1 MAETERRNRNR
12 KSSTLRQES
21 NERRRKRE
29 ERPSLIGFFLRI
41 AIMFLVFFVVYLGIS
56 HSTFKVETFDIQGNR
71 LISDEDIISLS
82 GISVGDTLFQS
93 DVDAAAKQIAM
104 HVMIDDVDVRVRPF
118 HKILIEVTEKNA
130 VALFMDDERYFYVD
144 EKGVV
149 VAETDTP
156 DQSLPVLSGFEP
168 PSFVS
173 IGLEMDDPLLM
184 TDLEIVAAMGDLFK
198 DYQTEVCAV
207 SESENNLKIN
217 NVVVHLGSTG
227 RLEEKMV
234 TLDKILHTMSV
245 QKLESLDY
253 IDVSIPDEAVT
264 MEKPLSGTEDA
275 AAENT
280 DNVGDTNGTSTK
292 SKSKTDANQRDT
304 SEAE

>member
-1 MAETERRNRNR
+1 MAGTERRNRNGR
-12 KSSTLRQES
+12 SSTLRQES

-29 ERPSLIGFFLRI
+29 ESPSLIGFFLRI
-41 AIMFLVFFVVYLGIS
+41 AIMFLVFFVAYLGIS

-82 GISVGDTLFQS
+82 GISIGDTLFQS

-130 VALFMDDERYFYVD
+130 VALFVDDERYFYVD

-156 DQSLPVLSGFEP
+156 DKNLPVLSGFEA

-173 IGLEMDDPLLM
+173 IGLEMNDPLLM
-184 TDLEIVAAMGDLFK
+184 TDLEIVAAMGNLFK

-207 SESENNLKIN
+207 SESENNLIIN
-217 NVVVHLGSTG
+217 NVSVHLGSAS

-253 IDVSIPDEAVT
+253 IDVSIPDEPVM
-264 MEKPLSGTEDA
+264 MEKPLVGTEDA
-275 AAENT
+275 AAAEGNA
-280 DNVGDTNGTSTK
+280 DDTAGTQTQ
-292 SKSKTDANQRDT
+292 SKTKTNTNQRDT

>member
-1 MAETERRNRNR
+1 MAGTERRNRNGR
-12 KSSTLRQES
+12 SSTLRQES

-29 ERPSLIGFFLRI
+29 ESPSLIGFFLRI
-41 AIMFLVFFVVYLGIS
+41 AIMFLVFFVAYLGIS

-82 GISVGDTLFQS
+82 GISIGDTLFQS

-130 VALFMDDERYFYVD
+130 VALFVDDERYFYVD

-156 DQSLPVLSGFEP
+156 DKNLPVLSGFEA

-173 IGLEMDDPLLM
+173 IGLEMNDPLLM

-207 SESENNLKIN
+207 SESENNLIIN
-217 NVVVHLGSTG
+217 NVSVHLGSTS

-253 IDVSIPDEAVT
+253 IDVSIPDEPVT
-264 MEKPLSGTEDA
+264 MEKPLAGTEDA
-275 AAENT
+275 AAAE
-280 DNVGDTNGTSTK
+280 DNANDTAGTQTK
-292 SKSKTDANQRDT
+292 SKAKTNTNQRDT

>member
-1 MAETERRNRNR
+1 MAGTERRNRNGR
-12 KSSTLRQES
+12 SSTLRQES

-29 ERPSLIGFFLRI
+29 ESPSLIGFFLRI
-41 AIMFLVFFVVYLGIS
+41 AIMFLVFFVAYLGIS

-82 GISVGDTLFQS
+82 GISIGDTLFQS

-130 VALFMDDERYFYVD
+130 VALFVDDERYFYVD

-156 DQSLPVLSGFEP
+156 DKNLPVLSGFEA

-173 IGLEMDDPLLM
+173 IGLEMNDPLLM
-184 TDLEIVAAMGDLFK
+184 TDLEIVAAMGNLFK

-207 SESENNLKIN
+207 SESENNLIIN
-217 NVVVHLGSTG
+217 NVSVHLGSTS

-253 IDVSIPDEAVT
+253 IDVSIPDEPVT
-264 MEKPLSGTEDA
+264 MEKPLAGTEDA
-275 AAENT
+275 TAAEGNA
-280 DNVGDTNGTSTK
+280 DDTAGTQTQ
-292 SKSKTDANQRDT
+292 SKTKTNTNQRDT